1 MAARYMY
8 ATLFLAATAAQASTA
23 PANSGISGAQVL
35 AYVRNVSNAT
45 LIPQYCD
52 ATSPKVHWD
61 VGHAHVWAECAA
73 LQAHLFAH
81 SENKDAGERLAAGAL
96 GDLRRLVAQ
105 VNDTRTADFFTSPAL
120 MLAFTALQRGGVLA
134 AADEAA
140 TRSYAAKTFKPA
152 APVDS
157 NNQHYQRAVGLGLA
171 AQAFPGVPEATAW
184 QKYAEDV
191 WSLVETLGDITEDA
205 PNYNRIDLTYLW
217 LLADMLGKTE
227 QLRASSFHAMFL
239 RFSAQVSP
247 SGVLPSYG
255 DSGGSKKFSANNFSN
270 VPWANPWGGF
280 VAGFVRAASE
290 WQDAELASTA
300 SLMFASGVS
309 LQPLGDD
316 YSDVNDA
323 FRLLL
328 GANWT
333 ERQWFQLESPM
344 HNRVGRSS
352 VLKRPDA
359 NGPANYDKVVLRS
372 SQSDSGAFVLSD
384 LYASAIPVPP
394 HAHENQHGQ
403 VNWFEYAGV
412 PLVSSLGYDN
422 RGPADTNLLLL
433 RKAASSFPHRI
444 PKFAA
449 NAWEHATL
457 PTRRMGLG
465 SVTISQLTLRIE
477 WDGKPISFAAAELSL
492 RGPSGTR
499 ALHLF
504 DNVDAWQY
512 PTGASVEQQF
522 VSLPGDGGTGN
533 CSALVWS
540 LPAGKGGQA
549 GAAFITHK
557 MAKPLTFSAEEF
569 QELHVDWEISRNSD
583 VTRTFILRVASSP
596 NAVDYHASELNL
608 APTLRTATVD
618 TKGDDS
624 AALLSYTEWFS
635 YDVTLNRTMVLAGP
649 EGVMLVRDVLDVG
662 PTTAQAG
669 MQAGP
674 IWHFGPVA
682 QPVSGNSRSSGGVGA
697 DSSKWILSQN
707 ASINLCVVFSHSCP
721 GCSRRAGGGATAG
734 PDPSDLH
741 VGFQTA
747 DVWSKPGQQSAYA
760 NTTLTAGRH
769 SFVSLLVPVRV
780 SDLPPQTYASVAGDQ
795 PPRSFET
802 QLTQTA
808 GGVVASVSWPRSL
821 CTTGSPYCGTTMQ
834 IALNDGALS
843 PPSGATA
850 WVVTRRPLNGS
861 DESF

>member
-1 MAARYMY
+1 MY
-8 ATLFLAATAAQASTA
+8 ATLFLAATAAQPS
-23 PANSGISGAQVL
+23 SFGISGANQML
-35 AYVRNVSNAT
+35 AYVRNVSNAK

-52 ATSPKVHWD
+52 ATSPKVRWD

-81 SENKDAGERLAAGAL
+81 SDDKAAGKRLADGAV
-96 GDLRRLVAQ
+96 GDLRKLVAQ

-140 TRSYAAKTFKPA
+140 TRSYAIKTFKPE

-171 AQAFPGVPEATAW
+171 ARAFPGVPQATAW

-191 WSLVETLGDITEDA
+191 WSLVENLGDITEDA

-227 QLRASSFHAMFL
+227 QLRAPSFHAMFL

-255 DSGGSKKFSANNFSN
+255 DSGGSKKVTANNFSN
-270 VPWANPWGGF
+270 APWANPWGGF
-280 VAGFVRAASE
+280 VAGFVRAAYE
-290 WQDAELASTA
+290 WQDTELASTA
-300 SLMFASGVS
+300 SLMFASGVA

-316 YSDVNDA
+316 YSDVSEA
-323 FRLLL
+323 FRLVL

-333 ERQWFQLESPM
+333 ERQWLPLESPM
-344 HNRVGRSS
+344 PHVHSRVDLASL
-352 VLKRPDA
+352 LKRPDA

-372 SQSDSGAFVLSD
+372 SQVASGAFVLSD
-384 LYASAIPVPP
+384 LFASAIPVPP

-433 RKAASSFPHRI
+433 RKNSSSFPHRI

-457 PTRRMGLG
+457 PTRRMGSG
-465 SVTISQLTLRIE
+465 SITISQITLRIE
-477 WDGKPISFAAAELSL
+477 WDGKPISFAAAGLSL
-492 RGPSGTR
+492 RGTSGSR

-504 DNVDAWQY
+504 DNMDAWQY
-512 PTGASVEQQF
+512 PTGASVVQQY
-522 VSLPGDGGTGN
+522 VSLPGDGSTGN
-533 CSALVWS
+533 SSALVWS
-540 LPAGKGGQA
+540 LPAGEGGQA
-549 GAAFITHK
+549 GAAFITRK
-557 MAKPLTFSAEEF
+557 MKKPLIFSAEEF
-569 QELHVDWEISRNSD
+569 QELHVDWKISRNSD
-583 VTRTFILRVASSP
+583 VTRTFILRLASSP
-596 NAVDYHASELNL
+596 YAVDYHASELNL
-608 APTLRTATVD
+608 APILQNATVD
-618 TKGDDS
+618 TAGDDS
-624 AALLSYTEWFS
+624 AALLSYTDWFS
-635 YDVTLNRTMVLAGP
+635 YDVHLNRTMVLAGP
-649 EGVMLVRDVLDVG
+649 EGVLLVRDVLDVG
-662 PTTAQAG
+662 PAAAQAG

-674 IWHFGPVA
+674 IWHFGPIA
-682 QPVSGNSRSSGGVGA
+682 QPVAGSDSRAGA
-697 DSSKWILSQN
+697 SKNNGALGAVSSKWILSQN
-707 ASINLCVVFSHSCP
+707 ASINLCIVFSHSCP
-721 GCSRRAGGGATAG
+721 GCSGRSGGGATTG
-734 PDPSDLH
+734 PDSSDLH

-780 SDLPPQTYASVAGDQ
+780 SDIPPQTHAGVAGDQ
-795 PPRSFET
+795 PRRSFVTE
-802 QLTQTA
+802 LTQSA
-808 GGVVASVSWPRSL
+808 SGVVALVSWPRNL
-821 CTTGSPYCGTTMQ
+821 CATGTPYCGTTVE

-850 WVVTRRPLNGS
+850 WVVTRRPLATNGS
-861 DESF
+861 E